1 VFRRSRP
8 AAEDPSSYDGAGDAG
23 AAIPGDDGVASSP
36 AITAGKGRP
45 TPKRSDAERRR
56 RQPYTAPKD
65 RKEAGRA
72 TRDRQRADRGRRMEA
87 VRRGEEWALPA
98 RDRGPV
104 KALARDYVDSK
115 RRLSEFYMYGLIVLI
130 LPLVVGR
137 FFPLFAGRKVQSIL
151 DGLIIVG
158 VLIMLAEG
166 TLIGRRVR
174 ALAAERLPG
183 VSTRGVALYS
193 AMRALQIRKLRMPRP
208 RVNIGDKV

>member
-8 AAEDPSSYDGAGDAG
+8 AAEDPSSYDGTEDAA
-23 AAIPGDDGVASSP
+23 AAIPGDDGVARSP
-36 AITAGKGRP
+36 AVTAGKGRP

-72 TRDRQRADRGRRMEA
+72 TRDRQRADRGRRLEA

-115 RRLSEFYMYGLIVLI
+115 RRLSEFYMYGLLVL
-130 LPLVVGR
+130 LALVFVR
-137 FFPLFAGRKVQSIL
+137 TPVAQSIL
-151 DGLIIVG
+151 DGLVIVG
-158 VLIMLAEG
+158 VLIMLGEG

-183 VSTRGVALYS
+183 VSTRGVALYA

-208 RVNIGDKV
+208 RVNIGDRV

>member
-45 TPKRSDAERRR
+45 TPKRSDAERRRR

-115 RRLSEFYMYGLIVLI
+115 RRLSEFYMYGLLVL
-130 LPLVVGR
+130 LALVFVR
-137 FFPLFAGRKVQSIL
+137 TPVAQSIL
-151 DGLIIVG
+151 DGLVIVG

>member
-115 RRLSEFYMYGLIVLI
+115 RRLSEFYMYGLLVL
-130 LPLVVGR
+130 LALVFVR
-137 FFPLFAGRKVQSIL
+137 TPVAQSIL
-151 DGLIIVG
+151 DGLVIVG

>member
-8 AAEDPSSYDGAGDAG
+8 AAEDPSSYDGAEDAD
-23 AAIPGDDGVASSP
+23 AAIPGDDGAARSA

-72 TRDRQRADRGRRMEA
+72 SRDRQRADRGRRLEA
-87 VRRGEEWALPA
+87 VRRGEEWALPP

-115 RRLSEFYMYGLIVLI
+115 RRLSEFYMYGLL
-130 LPLVVGR
+130 LLLAL
-137 FFPLFAGRKVQSIL
+137 FFVRTSLAQSIL

-158 VLIMLAEG
+158 VLIVFAEG

-183 VSTRGVALYS
+183 VSTRGVALYA

-208 RVNIGDKV
+208 RVNIGDRV

>member
-8 AAEDPSSYDGAGDAG
+8 AAEDPSSYDGAGD
-23 AAIPGDDGVASSP
+23 AIPGDDGVASSP

-115 RRLSEFYMYGLIVLI
+115 RRLSEFYMYGLLVL
-130 LPLVVGR
+130 LALVFVR
-137 FFPLFAGRKVQSIL
+137 TPVAQSIL
-151 DGLIIVG
+151 DGLVIVG

>member
-8 AAEDPSSYDGAGDAG
+8 AAEDPPSYDGAEDAR

-115 RRLSEFYMYGLIVLI
+115 RRLSEFYMYGLLVL
-130 LPLVVGR
+130 LALVFVRTPL
-137 FFPLFAGRKVQSIL
+137 AQSIL
-151 DGLIIVG
+151 DGLVIVG

-183 VSTRGVALYS
+183 ASTRGVALYS

-208 RVNIGDKV
+208 RVNIGDKF